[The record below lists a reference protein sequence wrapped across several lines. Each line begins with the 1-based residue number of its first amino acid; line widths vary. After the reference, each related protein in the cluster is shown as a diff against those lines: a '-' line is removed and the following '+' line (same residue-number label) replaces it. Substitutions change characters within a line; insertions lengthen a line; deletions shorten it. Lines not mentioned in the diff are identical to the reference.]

1 MKSMFFRE
9 IPDWELILKTID
21 TFEKEFN
28 YVKGQ
33 GIMTTEILI
42 RNYRTEDTQALAN
55 IYFYT
60 IHRINIKH
68 YTQEQAMYGLL
79 NQAQREKASLQKPAN
94 DAIFYRR

>member
-1 MKSMFFRE
+1 MTIEIFMKNHC
-9 IPDWELILKTID
+9 I
-21 TFEKEFN
+21 
-28 YVKGQ
+28 
-33 GIMTTEILI
+33 
-42 RNYRTEDTQALAN
+42 EDTQALAN

-79 NQAQREKASLQKPAN
+79 NQAYKEKVSLQKPAN